1 MNPKIQVLVVDDES
15 FVRESLCEVLAAEGM
30 RVQGA
35 DGARGAAELLALR
48 RFDVI
53 VSDLRMSDGDGMHVL
68 EESRRHTPPIPIV
81 LVTGHGTVPDAV
93 RAMKAGAYDFLQKP
107 VDPDELAV
115 VVRRAAEH
123 RALQAEVQSLRDTV
137 QGLQKTGA
145 LVGSSAA
152 MMRVKA
158 AIAQVART
166 DATVLITGESGTG
179 KELAADEIH
188 RASGR
193 SKGPLVRV
201 NCAAI
206 PEDQFESELFGHR
219 RGSFIG
225 AVDDRAGK
233 FARAEGGTL
242 VLDEIGALRPGMQ
255 SKLLRV
261 LESGEFQRVG
271 DAHTQV
277 ADARVIAITN
287 EDLKARVK
295 SGAFRA
301 DLYYR
306 LDIFPIEMPALAKHK
321 EDIPAIA
328 AHLLATAQLRH
339 GGEVAGQHGALAP
352 ATLEVLTS
360 YDWPGNVRELRNV
373 IERAVIVAPGGALD
387 ADLLRSILESAVP
400 ARPKSGALEFH
411 LRSNLD
417 ARERELVLGALE
429 RTKNK
434 KKDASNLLGIDARN
448 LGYYLR
454 KHKIQDTSALG
465 SDAAES

>member
-1 MNPKIQVLVVDDES
+1 
-15 FVRESLCEVLAAEGM
+15 
-30 RVQGA
+30 
-35 DGARGAAELLALR
+35 
-48 RFDVI
+48 
-53 VSDLRMSDGDGMHVL
+53 
-68 EESRRHTPPIPIV
+68 
-81 LVTGHGTVPDAV
+81 
-93 RAMKAGAYDFLQKP
+93 
-107 VDPDELAV
+107 
-115 VVRRAAEH
+115 
-123 RALQAEVQSLRDTV
+123 
-137 QGLQKTGA
+137 
-145 LVGSSAA
+145 
-152 MMRVKA
+152 
-158 AIAQVART
+158 
-166 DATVLITGESGTG
+166 
-179 KELAADEIH
+179 
-188 RASGR
+188 
-193 SKGPLVRV
+193 
-201 NCAAI
+201 
-206 PEDQFESELFGHR
+206 
-219 RGSFIG
+219 
-225 AVDDRAGK
+225 
-233 FARAEGGTL
+233 
-242 VLDEIGALRPGMQ
+242 VLDEIGTLRPGMQ

-306 LDIFPIEMPALAKHK
+306 LDIFPIEMPALARHK

-328 AHLLATAQLRH
+328 AHLLTTAQLRH
-339 GGEVAGQHGALAP
+339 GGDVAGQHGALAP
-352 ATLEVLTS
+352 AALEVLTS

-400 ARPKSGALEFH
+400 ARPRSGALEFH